1 MVSFSAR
8 LPERQPRLVGAV
20 AFGVAGL
27 LVASAWFFPAVIHGA
42 DPVVALLYLFL
53 PCLSATVSGA
63 IFGPWVLAAG
73 RKRAM
78 TGALWG
84 AGASTAAIF
93 LFAPLFAAV
102 LSWTERGWTNVLG
115 LALLVLWWSLIAVGW
130 PVACVGALVGWLLS
144 RWPARDGKDQM
155 DADPVAPR
163 K

>member
-1 MVSFSAR
+1 MVPVVAR
-8 LPERQPRLVGAV
+8 LSERQPRLVGAV
-20 AFGVAGL
+20 AFGAAGL
-27 LVASAWFFPAVIHGA
+27 LVASAWFFPAIFRGA

-53 PCLSATVSGA
+53 PCFSATVSGA
-63 IFGPWVLAAG
+63 IFGPRVVAGG

-84 AGASTAAIF
+84 AGASTAALF

-102 LSWTERGWTNVLG
+102 LSWAERGWTNVLG

-130 PVACVGALVGWLLS
+130 PIACVGALVGWLLS
-144 RWPARDGKDQM
+144 RWSTRDGRDRM
-155 DADPVAPR
+155 DADPVAPL

>member
-1 MVSFSAR
+1 MASFAAT

-42 DPVVALLYLFL
+42 DPVVALLYLVL
-53 PCLSATVSGA
+53 PWLSATVSGA
-63 IFGPWVLAAG
+63 IFGPRVLAAG

-84 AGASTAAIF
+84 AGTSTASIF

-102 LSWTERGWTNVLG
+102 ISWTERGWTNVPG
-115 LALLVLWWSLIAVGW
+115 LALLVLWWGLIAVGW
-130 PVACVGALVGWLLS
+130 PIACVGALVGWALS
-144 RWPARDGKDQM
+144 RWSTSE
-155 DADPVAPR
+155 R
-163 K
+163 KHRGAG